1 MNLKVLNPVAKRQVA
16 RQSVAPANRLARFDG
31 QVIGLYWNYKHG
43 GDVALERV
51 AEILKSRYA
60 GVETRNYV
68 GSVGANIRMLTK
80 DDVGRIASECNAVV
94 SSTAD

>member
-1 MNLKVLNPVAKRQVA
+1 MNLEVLNPVAQQQVA
-16 RQSVAPANRLARFDG
+16 KKYVPPAGRLARFDG

-43 GDVALERV
+43 GDVALQRV

-68 GSVGANIRMLTK
+68 GSVGANIRVLTK
-80 DDVGRIASECNAVV
+80 EDVKRIAGECSAVI
-94 SSTAD
+94 SSTGD